1 MKGNNVSAA
10 SGNATIMNNGTLS
23 IGEGTV
29 VNLSQEGAGFS
40 LKTTNLNVTKVRSV
54 TVTDVDGYHW
64 VSGQTLTAHVYDRQ
78 SIAIQHRKSAPNMNS
93 PAIYYTSCSCGENS
107 MGTAYEATFLYG
119 EKGSNALAEAE
130 IDGYYYRYFDD
141 ALAAALENGGT
152 VKMLKDIIK
161 AKPLILNS
169 DVTIDFNGLTY
180 TVYNPTTGVQGYA
193 VAATIGEGANVKFIG
208 GTLQIRYNQR
218 HRFNYLIENNGN
230 LIVEGVK
237 LRGQNVYEPGP
248 SSDTAAILNT
258 GSVTLNAGTV
268 VEIRV
273 NAVNTT
279 NANVTKDAAIE
290 LKPAKGYHWSDDQTQ
305 LMPHVFDQEIV
316 DINYRKSAATINS
329 PAIFYK
335 TCSCGVNAKGL
346 DENATFEY
354 GDRLGGAAAK
364 VGNTYYASLEEAIAA
379 AIESGETVE
388 VQMAIKNAKALV
400 ISGDVTI
407 DFTQASKTL
416 M

>member
-1 MKGNNVSAA
+1 
-10 SGNATIMNNGTLS
+10 
-23 IGEGTV
+23 
-29 VNLSQEGAGFS
+29 
-40 LKTTNLNVTKVRSV
+40 
-54 TVTDVDGYHW
+54 
-64 VSGQTLTAHVYDRQ
+64 
-78 SIAIQHRKSAPNMNS
+78 MNS

-107 MGTAYEATFLYG
+107 KGTAYEATFLYG

-141 ALAAALENGGT
+141 ALAAALENGST
-152 VKMLKDIIK
+152 VKLLKDLVT

-169 DVTIDFNGLTY
+169 DVTIDFNGCTY
-180 TVYNPTTGVQGYA
+180 TVNQPTTGVHGYA
-193 VAATIGEGANVKFIG
+193 VAVTIGENAKVNFIG
-208 GTLQIRYNQR
+208 GRLQIRYNRR
-218 HRFNYLIENNGN
+218 HLFNYLIENNGTLTATN
-230 LIVEGVK
+230 IT

-279 NANVTKDAAIE
+279 NANVTKDANIV
-290 LKPAKGYHWSDDQTQ
+290 LKEAKGYHWSDDQTQ

-354 GDRLGGAAAK
+354 GNRLGGAAAK
-364 VGNTYYASLEEAIAA
+364 VGNTYYASLEEAIAT

-407 DFTQASKTL
+407 DFGGYLYTVNTAISDEIGAVITIANGAKVTLKNGTVQVASAVGGKFNALIENNGELYVENIALKGANVSASGAVLVKGNAMTEGEGVTKVDPAK
-416 M
+416 